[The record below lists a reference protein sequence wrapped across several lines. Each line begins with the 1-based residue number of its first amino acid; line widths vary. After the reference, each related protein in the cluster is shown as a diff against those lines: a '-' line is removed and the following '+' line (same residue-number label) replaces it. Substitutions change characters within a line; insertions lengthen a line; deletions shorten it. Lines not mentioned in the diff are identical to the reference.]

1 MSLQNFKWILLRF
14 LAESTKK
21 IKMIILEK
29 PYVSEPLV
37 SYLEKSRIPVLKN
50 ETAELL
56 KEQGRELNLLNDKEF
71 VDKYQ
76 QTGKIYAV
84 SENALVWLY
93 PHLAGSELVE
103 KVKLVKDKAEFRRIC
118 AGIFP
123 DFYYK
128 EVEMKE
134 LRTLNP
140 DELPLPLVIKPA
152 VGFLSVGVY
161 IVRGKEEWR
170 SALDDIDRNFAKQCA
185 VFPETVVKSGKFVL
199 EEFIQGEEYAVDA
212 YYDKDGKP
220 NIINIFHH
228 IFKSETDVSD
238 RLYCMSKEIFEKNH
252 ASFNRFLID
261 LNGVLNLRDF
271 PMHVE
276 FRVDKDSGRAVPIE
290 VNPLRFAGMCL
301 NDLTRHTCGL
311 LPVQAF
317 FEGLRP
323 DYETMWNG
331 IEDDVFSFVVLDKPY
346 ETTKVLD
353 FEKIKKRFHGVLETR
368 DIKNPAMSVWGFL
381 FMKTDKEH
389 RAELN
394 EMLNYDLTEF
404 II

>member
-1 MSLQNFKWILLRF
+1 
-14 LAESTKK
+14 
-21 IKMIILEK
+21 MIILEK
-29 PYVSEPLV
+29 PYVSAPLV
-37 SYLEKSRIPVLKN
+37 EYLEKSQIAVLKN
-50 ETAELL
+50 EMAELL
-56 KEQGRELNLLNDKEF
+56 TKQGHRLNLLNDIEF
-71 VDKYQ
+71 VEQYK
-76 QTGKIYAV
+76 QTGKLYAV

-103 KVKLVKDKAEFRRIC
+103 KVKIVKDKAEFRKIC
-118 AGIFP
+118 AKIFP

-128 EVEMKE
+128 EVEMND
-134 LRTLNP
+134 LRSLNP

-161 IVRGKEEWR
+161 IVRSKAEWNA
-170 SALDDIDRNFAKQCA
+170 ALDDIDKNFAKQCE

-199 EEFIQGEEYAVDA
+199 EDFIQGEEYAVDA
-212 YYDKDGKP
+212 FYDKDGKP

-238 RLYCMSKEIFEKNH
+238 RLYCMSKEIFESNYGK
-252 ASFNRFLID
+252 FNQFLID
-261 LNGVLNLRDF
+261 LNGVLQLRNF

-276 FRVDKDSGRAVPIE
+276 FRVDKNTGKAIPIE

-317 FEGLRP
+317 FEGIHP
-323 DYETMWNG
+323 DYATMWNG

-346 ETTKVLD
+346 ETTKAID
-353 FEKIKKRFHGVLETR
+353 FEKIKNHFHGVVETR
-368 DIKNPAMSVWGFL
+368 DIMNPAMSIWGFL
-381 FMKTDKEH
+381 FVKTDKVH
-389 RAELN
+389 RTELQ
-394 EMLNYDLTEF
+394 EILNSDLTEF

>member
-1 MSLQNFKWILLRF
+1 
-14 LAESTKK
+14 
-21 IKMIILEK
+21 MIILEK
-29 PYVSEPLV
+29 PYVSAPLV
-37 SYLEKSRIPVLKN
+37 EYLEKSQIAVLKN
-50 ETAELL
+50 EMAELL
-56 KEQGRELNLLNDKEF
+56 TKQGHRLNLLNDVEF
-71 VDKYQ
+71 VEQYK
-76 QTGKIYAV
+76 QTGKLYAV

-103 KVKLVKDKAEFRRIC
+103 KVKIVKDKAEFRKIC
-118 AGIFP
+118 AKIFP

-128 EVEMKE
+128 EMEMND
-134 LRTLNP
+134 LRSLNP

-161 IVRGKEEWR
+161 IVRSKAEWNA
-170 SALDDIDRNFAKQCA
+170 ALDDIDKNFAKQCE

-199 EEFIQGEEYAVDA
+199 EDFIQGEEYAVDA
-212 YYDKDGKP
+212 FYDKDGKP

-238 RLYCMSKEIFEKNH
+238 RLYCMSKEIFESNYGK
-252 ASFNRFLID
+252 FNQFLID
-261 LNGVLNLRDF
+261 LNGVLQLRNF

-276 FRVDKDSGRAVPIE
+276 FRVDKNTGKAIPIE

-317 FEGLRP
+317 FEGIHP
-323 DYETMWNG
+323 DYATMWNG

-346 ETTKVLD
+346 ETTKAID
-353 FEKIKKRFHGVLETR
+353 FEKIKNHFHGVVETR
-368 DIKNPAMSVWGFL
+368 DIMNPAMSIWGFL
-381 FMKTDKEH
+381 FVKTDKAH
-389 RAELN
+389 RSELQ
-394 EMLNYDLTEF
+394 EILNSDLTEF

>member
-1 MSLQNFKWILLRF
+1 
-14 LAESTKK
+14 
-21 IKMIILEK
+21 MIILEK
-29 PYVSEPLV
+29 PYVSAPLV
-37 SYLEKSRIPVLKN
+37 EYLEKSQIAVLKN
-50 ETAELL
+50 EMAELL
-56 KEQGRELNLLNDKEF
+56 TKQGHRLNLLNDIEF
-71 VDKYQ
+71 VEQYK
-76 QTGKIYAV
+76 QTGKLYAV

-103 KVKLVKDKAEFRRIC
+103 KVKIVKDKAEFRKIC
-118 AGIFP
+118 AKIFP

-128 EVEMKE
+128 EVEMKD
-134 LRTLNP
+134 LRSLNP

-161 IVRGKEEWR
+161 IVRSKAEWNA
-170 SALDDIDRNFAKQCA
+170 ALDDIDKNFAKQCE

-199 EEFIQGEEYAVDA
+199 EDFIQGEEYAVDA
-212 YYDKDGKP
+212 FYDKDGKP

-238 RLYCMSKEIFEKNH
+238 RLYCMSKEIFESNYGK
-252 ASFNRFLID
+252 FNQFLID
-261 LNGVLNLRDF
+261 LNGVLQLRNF

-276 FRVDKDSGRAVPIE
+276 FRVDKNTGKAIPIE

-317 FEGLRP
+317 FEGIHP
-323 DYETMWNG
+323 DYATMWNG

-346 ETTKVLD
+346 ETTKAID
-353 FEKIKKRFHGVLETR
+353 FEKIKNHFHGVVETR
-368 DIKNPAMSVWGFL
+368 DIMNPAMSIWGFL
-381 FMKTDKEH
+381 FVKTDKAH
-389 RAELN
+389 RSELQ
-394 EMLNYDLTEF
+394 EILNSDLTEF

>member
-1 MSLQNFKWILLRF
+1 MS
-14 LAESTKK
+14 
-21 IKMIILEK
+21 
-29 PYVSEPLV
+29 
-37 SYLEKSRIPVLKN
+37 
-50 ETAELL
+50 ELL
-56 KEQGRELNLLNDKEF
+56 AKQGHKLNLVNDKEF
-71 VDKYQ
+71 VEQYQ
-76 QTGKIYAV
+76 QSGKLYAV

-93 PHLAGSELVE
+93 PHLAGSELIE
-103 KVKLVKDKAEFRRIC
+103 KVKIVKDKAEFRKIC
-118 AGIFP
+118 AKIFP

-128 EVEMKE
+128 EVEMNE
-134 LRTLNP
+134 LRSLNP

-161 IVRGKEEWR
+161 IVRSKEEWNA
-170 SALDDIDRNFAKQCA
+170 ALDDIDKNFAKQCA

-199 EEFIQGEEYAVDA
+199 EDFIQGEEYAVDA

-238 RLYCMSKEIFEKNH
+238 RLYCMSKEIFEKNYGP
-252 ASFNRFLID
+252 FNQFLID
-261 LNGVLNLRDF
+261 LNSVLNLRNF

-276 FRVDKDSGRAVPIE
+276 FRVDKNSGKAIPIE

-311 LPVQAF
+311 LPVQCY
-317 FEGLRP
+317 FEGIHP
-323 DYETMWNG
+323 DYATMWNG

-346 ETTKVLD
+346 ETTKALD
-353 FEKIKKRFHGVLETR
+353 FEKIKKHFHGVVETR
-368 DIKNPAMSVWGFL
+368 DIMNPAMSVWGFL
-381 FMKTDKEH
+381 FVKTDKAH
-389 RAELN
+389 REELN
-394 EMLNYDLTEF
+394 EILNSDLTEF

>member
-1 MSLQNFKWILLRF
+1 
-14 LAESTKK
+14 
-21 IKMIILEK
+21 MIILEK
-29 PYVSEPLV
+29 PYVSAPLV
-37 SYLEKSRIPVLKN
+37 EYLEKSQIAVLSN
-50 ETAELL
+50 EMSELL
-56 KEQGRELNLLNDKEF
+56 VKQEHKLNLLNDNEF
-71 VDKYQ
+71 VEKYKQ
-76 QTGKIYAV
+76 YGKLYAV

-103 KVKLVKDKAEFRRIC
+103 KVKIVKDKAEFRKIC
-118 AGIFP
+118 AKIFP

-128 EVEMKE
+128 EVEMNE
-134 LRTLNP
+134 LRSLNP

-161 IVRGKEEWR
+161 IVRNKADWHA
-170 SALDDIDRNFAKQCA
+170 ALDDIDKNFAKQCE

-199 EEFIQGEEYAVDA
+199 EDFIQGEEYAVDA

-252 ASFNRFLID
+252 GPFNQFLID
-261 LNGVLNLRDF
+261 LNGVLNLRNF

-276 FRVDKDSGRAVPIE
+276 FRVDKKSGKAIPIE

-311 LPVQAF
+311 LPVQCY
-317 FEGLRP
+317 FEGIHP
-323 DYETMWNG
+323 DYATMWNG

-346 ETTKVLD
+346 ETTKALD
-353 FEKIKKRFHGVLETR
+353 FEKVKKHFHGVVETR
-368 DIKNPAMSVWGFL
+368 DIMNPAMSIWGFL
-381 FMKTDKEH
+381 FVKTDKAH
-389 RAELN
+389 RAELQ
-394 EMLNYDLTEF
+394 EILNSDLTEF
-404 II
+404 IK

>member
-1 MSLQNFKWILLRF
+1 
-14 LAESTKK
+14 
-21 IKMIILEK
+21 MIILEK
-29 PYVSEPLV
+29 PYVSAPLV
-37 SYLEKSRIPVLKN
+37 EYLEKSQIAVLKN
-50 ETAELL
+50 EMAELL
-56 KEQGRELNLLNDKEF
+56 TKQGHRLNLLNDMEF
-71 VDKYQ
+71 VEQYK
-76 QTGKIYAV
+76 QTGKLYAV

-103 KVKLVKDKAEFRRIC
+103 KVKIVKDKAEFRKIC
-118 AGIFP
+118 AKIFP

-128 EVEMKE
+128 EVEMND
-134 LRTLNP
+134 LRSLNP

-161 IVRGKEEWR
+161 IVRSKAEWNA
-170 SALDDIDRNFAKQCA
+170 ALDDIDKNFAKQCE

-199 EEFIQGEEYAVDA
+199 EDFIQGEEYAVDA
-212 YYDKDGKP
+212 FYDKDGKP

-238 RLYCMSKEIFEKNH
+238 RLYCMSREIFESNYGK
-252 ASFNRFLID
+252 FNQFLID
-261 LNGVLNLRDF
+261 LNGVLQLRNF

-276 FRVDKDSGRAVPIE
+276 FRVDKNSGKAIPIE

-317 FEGLRP
+317 FEGIHP
-323 DYETMWNG
+323 DYATMWNG

-346 ETTKVLD
+346 ETTKAID
-353 FEKIKKRFHGVLETR
+353 FEKIKNHFHGVVETR
-368 DIKNPAMSVWGFL
+368 DIMNPAMSVWGFL
-381 FMKTDKEH
+381 FVKTDKVH
-389 RAELN
+389 RTELQ
-394 EMLNYDLTEF
+394 EILNSDLTEF
-404 II
+404 IK

>member
-1 MSLQNFKWILLRF
+1 
-14 LAESTKK
+14 
-21 IKMIILEK
+21 MIILEK
-29 PYVSEPLV
+29 PYVSAPLV
-37 SYLEKSRIPVLKN
+37 EYLEKSQIAVLKN
-50 ETAELL
+50 EMAELL
-56 KEQGRELNLLNDKEF
+56 TKQGHRLNLLNDVEF
-71 VDKYQ
+71 VEQYK
-76 QTGKIYAV
+76 QTGKLYAV

-103 KVKLVKDKAEFRRIC
+103 KVKIVKDKAEFRKIC
-118 AGIFP
+118 AKIFP

-128 EVEMKE
+128 EVEMND
-134 LRTLNP
+134 LRSLNP

-161 IVRGKEEWR
+161 IVRSKAEWNA
-170 SALDDIDRNFAKQCA
+170 ALDDIDKNFAKQCE

-199 EEFIQGEEYAVDA
+199 EDFIQGEEYAVDA
-212 YYDKDGKP
+212 FYDKDGKP

-238 RLYCMSKEIFEKNH
+238 RLYCMSKEIFESNYGK
-252 ASFNRFLID
+252 FNQFLID
-261 LNGVLNLRDF
+261 LNGVLQLRNF

-276 FRVDKDSGRAVPIE
+276 FRVDKNTGKAIPIE

-317 FEGLRP
+317 FEGIHP
-323 DYETMWNG
+323 DYATMWNG

-346 ETTKVLD
+346 ETTKAID
-353 FEKIKKRFHGVLETR
+353 FEKIKNHFHGVVETR
-368 DIKNPAMSVWGFL
+368 DIMNPAMSIWGFL
-381 FMKTDKEH
+381 FVKTDKAH
-389 RAELN
+389 RSELQ
-394 EMLNYDLTEF
+394 EILNSDLTEF